1 MCFLILMLSEDGKMK
16 FLNSLI
22 EKGWS
27 ASLLASLVMFVP
39 LALNLDTSG
48 FLPIWAFWY
57 LGMFFTAMFFV
68 FLGARFIEAWYKRD
82 ATPPSHA

>member
-1 MCFLILMLSEDGKMK
+1 MRLLR
-16 FLNSLI
+16 SLI
-22 EKGWS
+22 ENGWS

-57 LGMFFTAMFFV
+57 LGMFFTAVFFL
-68 FLGARFIEAWYKRD
+68 FLGARLIEAWYDRD
-82 ATPPSHA
+82 SSTPSHA